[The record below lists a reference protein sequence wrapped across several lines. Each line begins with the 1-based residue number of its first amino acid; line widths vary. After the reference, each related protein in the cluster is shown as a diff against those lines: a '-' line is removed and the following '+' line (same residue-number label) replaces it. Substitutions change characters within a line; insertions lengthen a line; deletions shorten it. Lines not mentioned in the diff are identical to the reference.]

1 MSIRPQLDAAATL
14 LDEGAAR
21 SAVRMLRSSWEPEL
35 PQEDRI
41 PLYCMWIR
49 GLCDTGDLEHARV
62 LAERA
67 ADELPGEADVLI
79 ALGNVYDLSGRLEDA
94 RDAFAKA
101 IEVEAGGALQHYNL
115 GAVLE
120 RLGDEV
126 AAEECYREALDVDED
141 GPTLFEAN
149 AALGALLRR
158 TGRLEEAEEIY
169 DAFLDEDPLSVEMLV
184 EHGICLS
191 DLDAFDEAI
200 ERFRTALSL
209 DASHSGA
216 WYNLAITQFRMGQ
229 ADEAF
234 VSMQRAHDADPR
246 SPLTLAVLG
255 SWTLGQP
262 EPDLD
267 KALGLLYGAIDRLAA
282 IDGAHLSTSYAS
294 LVCEEVFDSLWKRS
308 RHAEAR
314 EVARVAGQRD
324 WITAHML
331 ETLNEAD
338 HGPAPIVAGGTS
350 EVTAF
355 TVTARAQALPQGPA
369 APQAPEHWPSDARGY
384 TTGFTVLAT
393 NEDEARAYSL
403 EYLRSIEPFPQ
414 VHFQIENVRA
424 GGPEETLR
432 LQTSSQPRARGVVS
446 VLSGRAYFRSE

>member
-1 MSIRPQLDAAATL
+1 MSIRAQLDAAATL

-35 PQEDRI
+35 PAEDRI

-49 GLCDTGDLEHARV
+49 GLCDTADLEHALT

-79 ALGNVYDLSGRLEDA
+79 ALGNVYDLRGRLEDA
-94 RDAFAKA
+94 RDAFARA
-101 IEVEAGGALQHYNL
+101 IDVEAHGALQHYNL

-120 RLGDEV
+120 RLGDETG
-126 AAEECYREALDVDED
+126 AEQCYREALDVDEG

-169 DAFLDEDPLSVEMLV
+169 DAYLDEDPLSVEMLV

-191 DLDAFDEAI
+191 DLDELEAAVD
-200 ERFRTALSL
+200 RFRTALSL
-209 DASHSGA
+209 DGDHGGA
-216 WYNLAITQFRMGQ
+216 WYNLAITQFRMG
-229 ADEAF
+229 APDEAF
-234 VSMQRAHDADPR
+234 TSMQRAHEADPH

-255 SWTLGQP
+255 SWTLAQP
-262 EPDLD
+262 QTEDGPDLD
-267 KALGLLYGAIDRLAA
+267 RALGLLYGAVDRLAA
-282 IDGAHLSTSYAS
+282 IDSAHLSSSYAS
-294 LVCEEVFDSLWKRS
+294 LVCEEVFDALWSRA

-338 HGPAPIVAGGTS
+338 HGRASA
-350 EVTAF
+350 VTTF
-355 TVTARAQALPQGPA
+355 TVTARAHVGTSEPK
-369 APQAPEHWPSDARGY
+369 APEHWPSDAHGY
-384 TTGFTVLAT
+384 TTGFTVLAAS
-393 NEDEARAYSL
+393 EDEARAYSL

-414 VHFQIENVRA
+414 VVFQIENVHA
-424 GGPEETLR
+424 GGPEDGQR
-432 LQTSSQPRARGVVS
+432 VQTSQPRARGVVS
-446 VLSGRAYFRSE
+446 VLSGREYYRS

>member
-1 MSIRPQLDAAATL
+1 MSIRAQLDAAATL

-35 PQEDRI
+35 SEDDRV

-49 GLCDTGDLEHARV
+49 GLCDTGDLEHALV
-62 LAERA
+62 LALRA
-67 ADELPGEADVLI
+67 ADELPGKADVLI
-79 ALGNVYDLSGRLEDA
+79 ALGNVFDLKGRLEDA
-94 RDAFAKA
+94 RDAFSQA
-101 IEVEAGGALQHYNL
+101 IEVEPSGALQHYNL

-120 RLGDEV
+120 RLCDEPG
-126 AAEECYREALDVDED
+126 AEECYREALDVDEG
-141 GPTLFEAN
+141 GPTLPEAN

-158 TGRLEEAEEIY
+158 TGRVEEAEEIY
-169 DAFLDEDPLSVEMLV
+169 DAYLDEDPLSVEMLV

-191 DLDAFDEAI
+191 DLDEFEGAVD
-200 ERFRTALSL
+200 RFRTALSL
-209 DASHSGA
+209 DGDHGGA
-216 WYNLAITQFRMGQ
+216 WYNLAITQYRLGQ
-229 ADEAF
+229 PDEAF
-234 VSMQRAHDADPR
+234 TSMQRAYEADPR

-255 SWTLGQP
+255 AWTLGQA

-282 IDGAHLSTSYAS
+282 IDAAHLSSSYAS
-294 LVCEEVFDSLWKRS
+294 LVCEEVFDSLWS
-308 RHAEAR
+308 RARLAEAR

-338 HGPAPIVAGGTS
+338 HGRASA
-350 EVTAF
+350 VTTF
-355 TVTARAQALPQGPA
+355 TVTARAE
-369 APQAPEHWPSDARGY
+369 APQAPEHWPSDAQGY

-393 NEDEARAYSL
+393 DEDEARAYSL

-414 VHFQIENVRA
+414 VHFQIENIRA
-424 GGPEETLR
+424 GCPEDVQR
-432 LQTSSQPRARGVVS
+432 LQTSPQPRARGVVS
-446 VLSGRAYFRSE
+446 VLSGRAYFRN

>member
-1 MSIRPQLDAAATL
+1 MSIRAQLDAAATL

-35 PQEDRI
+35 PAEDRI

-49 GLCDTGDLEHARV
+49 GLCDTADLDHALV

-67 ADELPGEADVLI
+67 ADEFPGEADVLI
-79 ALGNVYDLSGRLEDA
+79 ALGNVYDLKGRLEDA
-94 RDAFAKA
+94 KDAFARSIA
-101 IEVEAGGALQHYNL
+101 AAPAGSLAHYNL

-120 RLGDEV
+120 RLGDEER
-126 AAEECYREALDVDED
+126 AEKCYRDALDADAG

-158 TGRLEEAEEIY
+158 AGRLEEAEEIY
-169 DAFLDEDPLSVEMLV
+169 DAYLDEDPLSVEMLV

-191 DLDAFDEAI
+191 DLDEFEEAVD
-200 ERFRTALSL
+200 RFRTALSL
-209 DASHSGA
+209 DTDHGGA
-216 WYNLAITQFRMGQ
+216 WYNLAITQHRMGS

-234 VSMQRAHDADPR
+234 ASMQRAHEADPH

-255 SWTLGQP
+255 SWTFAQND
-262 EPDLD
+262 PDLGLD
-267 KALGLLYGAIDRLAA
+267 LDRALGLLYGAIDRLAA
-282 IDGAHLSTSYAS
+282 IDSVHLSVSYAS
-294 LVCEEVFDSLWKRS
+294 LVCEEVFDALWS
-308 RHAEAR
+308 RERYAEAR
-314 EVARVAGQRD
+314 EVAKVAGQRD

-338 HGPAPIVAGGTS
+338 HGRAST
-350 EVTAF
+350 VTAF
-355 TVTARAQALPQGPA
+355 TVTARAL
-369 APQAPEHWPSDARGY
+369 APQAPEHWPSDAHGY

-403 EYLRSIEPFPQ
+403 EYLRTIEPFTQ
-414 VHFQIENVRA
+414 VRFEIENVRA
-424 GGPEETLR
+424 GGPEDVRFATGAG
-432 LQTSSQPRARGVVS
+432 PRARGVIGL
-446 VLSGRAYFRSE
+446 LSGRAYFRSE